1 MEVHGRYWESLVTVL
16 KLLSWL
22 IHTGNKMLFTLP
34 NRAPQFLCYFIAGSE
49 NKLAHMRVAV
59 IWPFKWLFL
68 IYVCACIILF
78 KICILNYMEC
88 LESKKCS
95 FLLSLKKNNVLVNL
109 QKVS

>member
-59 IWPFKWLFL
+59 IWPFKWLFP